1 MPWPII
7 FKEEFTVL
15 NELKVFSGNSNLPL
29 AREICGHLTVPLS
42 KAEVKTFSDGEIMVE
57 IGENVRGRDVF
68 VVQSTCQPSNHNLM
82 ELLVMVD
89 ALKRAS
95 AARITAVIPYFG
107 YARQD
112 RKVAPRTP
120 ITSKLIA
127 DLITTAGTQ
136 RVLCVDLH
144 AGQIQGFFNIP
155 VDHLY
160 AAPVV
165 LDDIKSRFNEQV
177 VVVSPDAGGTER
189 ARAFAKR
196 LNAGLAI
203 IDKRRSGPNVSEV
216 MHIIGEV
223 KNKTCVI
230 VDDMIDTAGTLCQA
244 ASALKK
250 HGAGDVYATATHP
263 VLSGPALE
271 RINGSELKE
280 VLITNTIPTEQKAQQ
295 CPRLRVISVAQ
306 LLAEAIRRIHGDES
320 VSSLFV

>member
-1 MPWPII
+1 V
-7 FKEEFTVL
+7 FKELKIFT
-15 NELKVFSGNSNLPL
+15 GNANPALAQKICDHLCVPL
-29 AREICGHLTVPLS
+29 A
-42 KAEVKTFSDGEIMVE
+42 KASVKSFSDGEIMVE
-57 IGENVRGRDVF
+57 IKENVRGRDVF
-68 VVQSTCQPSNHNLM
+68 VVQSTCQPSNQNLM
-82 ELLVMVD
+82 ELLVMID

-120 ITSKLIA
+120 ITSKLVA
-127 DLITTAGTQ
+127 DLITTAGAQ

-165 LDDIKSRFNEQV
+165 LDDIKSRFTGEV

-203 IDKRRSGPNVSEV
+203 IDKRRSAANVSEV
-216 MHIIGEV
+216 MHIIGDV
-223 KNKTCVI
+223 DGKTCII

-244 ASALKK
+244 ASALKA
-250 HGAGDVYATATHP
+250 HGAGDVHATATHA

-271 RINGSELKE
+271 RINESSLKE
-280 VLITNTIPTEQKAQQ
+280 VLISNTIPAEAKVKE
-295 CPRLRVISVAQ
+295 CPRLRIICVAK
-306 LLAEAIRRIHGDES
+306 LLAEAISRIHGDES